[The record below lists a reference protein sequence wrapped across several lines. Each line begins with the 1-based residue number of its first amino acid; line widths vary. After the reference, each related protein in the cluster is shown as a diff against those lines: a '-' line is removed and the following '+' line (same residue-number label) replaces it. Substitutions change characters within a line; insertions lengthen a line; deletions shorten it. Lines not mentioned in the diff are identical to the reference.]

1 MNNSN
6 NLGRQDPNFVYD
18 DDDQDDEA
26 DIGNSRS
33 EVEFGRASIRKKTLE
48 KTI

>member
-18 DDDQDDEA
+18 DDDQDEEA
-26 DIGNSRS
+26 DIANSRS
-33 EVEFGRASIRKKTLE
+33 EKDFGRATSIRKKNLE
-48 KTI
+48 KI